1 MKRQKKK
8 FVHEGKYVAEVNV
21 ELIDDDTGWAPY
33 LSLGDAYKLD
43 NVREALR
50 KGDLKSAEQY
60 GRIYE
65 LCPVSAN

>member
-1 MKRQKKK
+1 MQRQKKK
-8 FVHEGKYVAEVNV
+8 FVHEGKYGAELNV
-21 ELIDDDTGWAPY
+21 ELIDDATGWAPF
-33 LSLGDAYKLD
+33 LSPDDAYKLD

-50 KGDLKSAEQY
+50 KGDLNSAEQY